1 MLDATRKWDYPPIS
15 LPQRNYM
22 EKAQS
27 IWEELGL
34 PELKLKSPWFGIN
47 LGSWS
52 QEDVEDAQ
60 RAIQGEHYL
69 TGKIREGK
77 RVTLKKPDKK

>member
-1 MLDATRKWDYPPIS
+1 
-15 LPQRNYM
+15 M

-34 PELKLKSPWFGIN
+34 PELKLKSPWHGIN

-52 QEDVEDAQ
+52 QEDIDDAE
-60 RAIQGEHYL
+60 RALRGKHYE
-69 TGKIREGK
+69 TGKIREEQ
-77 RVTLKKPDKK
+77 RVTLKKADKK